1 MASQLKLSGS
11 SSDLTMDIS
20 PSKNLMVDCEIGS
33 QKRLGT
39 KGKDGKQ
46 ENVAIVDANR

>member
-11 SSDLTMDIS
+11 SDLTTDIS
-20 PSKNLMVDCEIGS
+20 PSKNLMIDCEIGS

-46 ENVAIVDANR
+46 ENVAIVDANQ